1 MKNIALIILASVL
14 VSGAYAQSSAH
25 STQPQQT
32 DKEIVIQSEA
42 KDLARG
48 YALAFSQLSRPP
60 LTLVFQREG
69 QQRVLEDVKAVRAA
83 EGVLVVEV
91 GRGLIYVISAKDVLY
106 LTDGG
111 KLVNK

>member
-1 MKNIALIILASVL
+1 MKNLALFILASAL
-14 VSGAYAQSSAH
+14 VSGAFAQSSTRPPQ
-25 STQPQQT
+25 SQPT
-32 DKEIVIQSEA
+32 DKEVAVQSEV

-91 GRGLIYVISAKDVLY
+91 GRGLIYVINAKDVLY

>member
-1 MKNIALIILASVL
+1 MKNIALIVLASLL

-25 STQPQQT
+25 PSQSQPA
-32 DKEIVIQSEA
+32 DKEVIVQSEV

-60 LTLVFQREG
+60 LTLVCQREG
-69 QQRVLEDVKAVRAA
+69 QQRVLEDVKSVRAA

-91 GRGLIYVISAKDVLY
+91 GRGLIYVINAKDVLY